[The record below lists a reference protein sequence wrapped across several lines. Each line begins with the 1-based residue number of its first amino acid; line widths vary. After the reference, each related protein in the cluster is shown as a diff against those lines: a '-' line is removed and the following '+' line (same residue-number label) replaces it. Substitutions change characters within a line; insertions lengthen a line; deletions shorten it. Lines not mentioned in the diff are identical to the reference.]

1 MIAFESFEFA
11 FHAHLM
17 LVILGHT
24 NELSQSL
31 QKRDQDIVNAMG
43 LVGVAKDKMQRMR
56 SHGWEEFLAKVTLF
70 CNKYGI
76 EVPLPADT
84 YVPHGRSLRF
94 YDKQTNDDHF
104 RRQVYLGV
112 VDQVIQELNNRFDEV
127 NMELLIC
134 MSCLNPINSF
144 ASYDAHKIMRL
155 AEFYPKDISSTD
167 LIRLEFQLG
176 TFIDDM
182 RRDDRFKCLKSLGEL
197 SVKLV
202 ETQKHV
208 LYDLVY
214 LLLKMVL
221 ILPVATASVERVFS
235 AMSLV
240 KDKLRNSMGDDRLN
254 YCLVTFI
261 ERALFLQV
269 GEDDILGAFM
279 AMRKRKVDP

>member
-1 MIAFESFEFA
+1 
-11 FHAHLM
+11 M

-31 QKRDQDIVNAMG
+31 QKRYQDI
-43 LVGVAKDKMQRMR
+43 
-56 SHGWEEFLAKVTLF
+56 
-70 CNKYGI
+70 
-76 EVPLPADT
+76 
-84 YVPHGRSLRF
+84 
-94 YDKQTNDDHF
+94 
-104 RRQVYLGV
+104 
-112 VDQVIQELNNRFDEV
+112 VIQELNNRFDEV

-221 ILPVATASVERVFS
+221 ILPVATTSVER
-235 AMSLV
+235 
-240 KDKLRNSMGDDRLN
+240 DRKS
-254 YCLVTFI
+254 V
-261 ERALFLQV
+261 V
-269 GEDDILGAFM
+269 
-279 AMRKRKVDP
+279 